1 MVGETDFLLDG
12 APLRILSGALHYFR
26 VHPDHW
32 ADRIESARL
41 MGLNTI
47 ETYVP
52 WNEHSP
58 VRGSFDFTG
67 QLDLGRFLRQVSEAG
82 LHAIVRP
89 GPYICAEWDNGGLP
103 AWLSGSDMIVR
114 SSDARYLEA
123 VREYLSHVLDIVAP
137 LQVSRGGPVLMV
149 QVENEYGAYGSDK
162 DYLRALVDIFK
173 AADIDVPLF
182 TCDQTSGDMLANGG
196 LPELLKTA
204 TFGARATER
213 LGVLR
218 QHQPTGP
225 LMCAEFW
232 NGWFDHWGTHHGTTD
247 ASKAAEEL
255 DAILAAGGSV
265 NLYMFHG
272 GTNFGF
278 TNGANDKGIYEP
290 TITSYDYD
298 APLTEDGHP
307 NAKYSAFK
315 EVISRYAPVPAEN
328 PPAGV
333 DAPAFA
339 VDVTEQVP
347 LLDVVS
353 QLGEPT
359 DTAAPPTT
367 DDLGHY
373 RGFSLYITDVSTKA
387 PAALVIGEVR
397 DRAIVHLDGK
407 PLGTLSRE
415 NHEQVLSVPQAE
427 SGQLQILVEDQGRVN
442 YGMRIGEPKGLLGP
456 ITLAGQPLEGW
467 RTQPVEMD
475 LERVRSALQPT
486 TGTMPRAGSFFAR
499 AQFDLAEPADLYLAT
514 DGWTKGVAFVNG
526 FHLGRYWSRGP
537 TRTLYVPRPVTR
549 AGVNELII
557 FELHGTTTGVA
568 HFVARL
574 DLGPDEA

>member
-1 MVGETDFLLDG
+1 MTQPTIAAQRPASTFVVGETDFLLDG
-12 APLRILSGALHYFR
+12 APFRILSGALHYFR
-26 VHPDHW
+26 IHPDHW
-32 ADRIESARL
+32 ADRIESARR

-52 WNEHSP
+52 WNEHSAT
-58 VRGSFDFTG
+58 RGSYDFTG

-103 AWLSGSDMIVR
+103 AWLSGSGMVVR
-114 SSDARYLEA
+114 SCDAAYLEA
-123 VREYLSHVLDIVAP
+123 VEEYLLHVLGIVAP

-162 DYLRALVDIFK
+162 DYLRALVNMFK

-182 TCDQTSGDMLANGG
+182 TCDQTSGDMLENGG

-204 TFGARATER
+204 TFGARASER
-213 LGVLR
+213 LAVLR
-218 QHQPTGP
+218 QHQPSGP

-232 NGWFDHWGTHHGTTD
+232 NGWFDHWGTHHRTTE
-247 ASKAAEEL
+247 AAKAAEEL

-290 TITSYDYD
+290 TSTSYDYD
-298 APLTEDGHP
+298 APLSEDGHAT
-307 NAKYSAFK
+307 AKYYAFK

-328 PPAGV
+328 PADPL

-339 VDVTEQVP
+339 VSVEEQVP
-347 LLDVVS
+347 LLDIAS
-353 QLGEPT
+353 QLGTPT
-359 DTAAPPTT
+359 STESPPTT

-373 RGFSLYITDVSTKA
+373 RGFSLYSADVSTEA

-415 NHEQVLSVPQAE
+415 NHEQVLLVPQVD
-427 SGQLQILVEDQGRVN
+427 SGQLEILVEDQGRVN
-442 YGMRIGEPKGLLGP
+442 YGPRIGEPKGLLAP
-456 ITLAGQPLEGW
+456 VTLGGRPVQGW
-467 RTQPVEMD
+467 RTQPLTMD
-475 LERVRSALQPT
+475 LERVRSALQP
-486 TGTMPRAGSFFAR
+486 
-499 AQFDLAEPADLYLAT
+499 
-514 DGWTKGVAFVNG
+514 
-526 FHLGRYWSRGP
+526 
-537 TRTLYVPRPVTR
+537 
-549 AGVNELII
+549 
-557 FELHGTTTGVA
+557 
-568 HFVARL
+568 
-574 DLGPDEA
+574 